1 MHCFKLCVCCYL
13 CSSGVKGLFLPGDA
27 VLYDF
32 LSDQAEPLLNL
43 LQLSPHLLRQRR
55 RVLSLEDEQRDVFI
69 WPQWECY
76 FSHTVQS
83 FMYVECLN
91 VCLGITEHTQNV
103 ITGINLLGSC
113 GSSLLNNVLPCA
125 CSCPKLA
132 FEVPT
137 LSQQCQWCPAGGAPF
152 LQASLPPAA
161 GHRPDKWAQSP
172 KNIIVN

>member
-13 CSSGVKGLFLPGDA
+13 CSSGVKGLFLPWDA

-103 ITGINLLGSC
+103 ITGINLLHSTLLWLITTKQC
-113 GSSLLNNVLPCA
+113 LTLRLFMSKACVRSANSLSAVPMVPCRRRSFSSSFLTT
-125 CSCPKLA
+125 CS
-132 FEVPT
+132 
-137 LSQQCQWCPAGGAPF
+137 W
-152 LQASLPPAA
+152 AST
-161 GHRPDKWAQSP
+161 W
-172 KNIIVN
+172 